1 MSVYVCKYECIF
13 LNIYTERERERARER
28 EIHFKELAH
37 TTEGLASPKSAR
49 QASRL
54 ETQGR
59 GDAVF
64 SSPKTVGMQNYFVFR
79 RLQSFKSYH

>member
-1 MSVYVCKYECIF
+1 MYVCKYLCMYVSMSVYVCKYECIF

-54 ETQGR
+54 ETQEEVMLYSQAQR
-59 GDAVF
+59 
-64 SSPKTVGMQNYFVFR
+64 Q
-79 RLQSFKSYH
+79 